1 MFSEKMNEDLKLDK
15 EMEDKVAETC
25 LKITNNEIKHFIIIG
40 LDDDGNTIQMHHGHG
55 IVLSGLVRDIQ
66 REIDQENDHTRN
78 ANDFIKMMQ
87 KINKQDDDN

>member
-40 LDDDGNTIQMHHGHG
+40 LDNDGSQIQIHHGHG
-55 IVLSGLVRDIQ
+55 VVLAGLVRNIQ

-78 ANDFIKMMQ
+78 AGEFIKMMQ
-87 KINKQDDDN
+87 KIHKQDD

>member
-40 LDDDGNTIQMHHGHG
+40 LDNDGSQIQMHHGHG
-55 IVLSGLVRDIQ
+55 IVLAGLVRDIQ

-87 KINKQDDDN
+87 KINKQDD

>member
-1 MFSEKMNEDLKLDK
+1 MFSEKMNEDFKLDK

-40 LDDDGNTIQMHHGHG
+40 LDDDGNEIQMHHGHG
-55 IVLSGLVRDIQ
+55 VVLSGLVRDIQ

-78 ANDFIKMMQ
+78 ASDFIKMMQ
-87 KINKQDDDN
+87 SLHN

>member
-1 MFSEKMNEDLKLDK
+1 MFNKNLNEDLKLTK

-40 LDDDGNTIQMHHGHG
+40 LDDYGNEIQMHHGHG
-55 IVLSGLVRDIQ
+55 VVLAGLVRNIQ

-78 ANDFIKMMQ
+78 ASDFIKMMQ
-87 KINKQDDDN
+87 KINKQDD

>member
-1 MFSEKMNEDLKLDK
+1 MFNKNVNEDLKLTK

-40 LDDDGNTIQMHHGHG
+40 LDDDGNEIQIHHGHG
-55 IVLSGLVRDIQ
+55 VLLAGLVRNIQ

-78 ANDFIKMMQ
+78 ASDFIKMMQ
-87 KINKQDDDN
+87 NLHN

>member
-40 LDDDGNTIQMHHGHG
+40 LDNDGSQIQMHHGHG
-55 IVLSGLVRDIQ
+55 VVLSGLVRDIQ

-78 ANDFIKMMQ
+78 ASDFIKMMQ
-87 KINKQDDDN
+87 KINKQDD

>member
-1 MFSEKMNEDLKLDK
+1 MFNKNVNEDLKLTK

-25 LKITNNEIKHFIIIG
+25 LKITNNEIKYFIIIG
-40 LDDDGNTIQMHHGHG
+40 LDDDGNVIQMHHGHG
-55 IVLSGLVRDIQ
+55 VVLSGLVRNIQ
-66 REIDQENDHTRN
+66 REIDQENDHIRN

>member
-15 EMEDKVAETC
+15 EMEDKVAESC

-40 LDDDGNTIQMHHGHG
+40 LDNDGSQIQMHHGHG
-55 IVLSGLVRDIQ
+55 IVLAGLVRDIQ

-78 ANDFIKMMQ
+78 ASDFIKMMQ
-87 KINKQDDDN
+87 KINKQDDE

>member
-1 MFSEKMNEDLKLDK
+1 MFSENVNEKLKLDK

-40 LDDDGNTIQMHHGHG
+40 LDDDGNEIRMHHGHG

-66 REIDQENDHTRN
+66 REIDQENDHTKN
-78 ANDFIKMMQ
+78 ANEIIKMMQ
-87 KINKQDDDN
+87 KIHKQDD

>member
-1 MFSEKMNEDLKLDK
+1 MFNKNLNEDLKLTK

-40 LDDDGNTIQMHHGHG
+40 LDNDGNQIQMHHGHG
-55 IVLSGLVRDIQ
+55 IVLAGLVRDIQ
-66 REIDQENDHTRN
+66 REIDKENDHTRN

-87 KINKQDDDN
+87 KINKQDD

>member
-1 MFSEKMNEDLKLDK
+1 MFSENVNEKLKLDK
-15 EMEDKVAETC
+15 EMEDKVSATC
-25 LKITNNEIKHFIIIG
+25 MDILNGRTKHFIIVG
-40 LDDDGNTIQMHHGHG
+40 LSDDGNEIRMHHGHG

-78 ANDFIKMMQ
+78 ASDFIKMMQ

>member
-1 MFSEKMNEDLKLDK
+1 MFNKNVNEDLKLTK

-40 LDDDGNTIQMHHGHG
+40 LDDDGNEIQIHHGHG
-55 IVLSGLVRDIQ
+55 IVLAGLVRIIQ

-78 ANDFIKMMQ
+78 ASDFIKMMQ
-87 KINKQDDDN
+87 NLHN

>member
-40 LDDDGNTIQMHHGHG
+40 LDNDGSQIQMHHGHG
-55 IVLSGLVRDIQ
+55 IVLAGLVRNIQ
-66 REIDQENDHTRN
+66 REIDQENDHTRS

-87 KINKQDDDN
+87 KINKQDD

>member
-15 EMEDKVAETC
+15 KMEDKVAETC

-40 LDDDGNTIQMHHGHG
+40 LDNDGSQIQMHHGHG
-55 IVLSGLVRDIQ
+55 IVLAGLVRDIQ

-87 KINKQDDDN
+87 KINKQDD

>member
-40 LDDDGNTIQMHHGHG
+40 LDNDGSQIQMHHGHG
-55 IVLSGLVRDIQ
+55 IVLAGLVRDIQ

-78 ANDFIKMMQ
+78 ASDFIKMMQ

>member
-1 MFSEKMNEDLKLDK
+1 MFSENVNKKLKLDK

-40 LDDDGNTIQMHHGHG
+40 LDDDGNEIRMHHGHG

-66 REIDQENDHTRN
+66 REIDQENDHTKN
-78 ANDFIKMMQ
+78 ANEIIKMMQ
-87 KINKQDDDN
+87 KIHKQDD